1 MIENNQQPSNQ
12 QNTNSN
18 RDECINVVV
27 RIRGKRNDESGK
39 CSLLNILDNK
49 SIQVENKIFYYD
61 YVANMNS
68 TQEELFQHCAKI
80 ICDNSLNGYN
90 GTIFAY
96 GQTGSGKTFTL
107 LGSNI
112 MKLTE
117 NKVRDNFSLDNTN
130 IEMNDLSQD
139 NDLINMSM
147 NTNININGTSNLKR
161 FSTGNITTN
170 NPGIYNYDVNDQGIG
185 LLPRIIYYLFQNI
198 NAQKSEEVDFILKI
212 SFLEI
217 YQENISDL
225 LNPDNSRFVQ
235 LRDIGSSIILDG
247 LRKLII
253 SSPEEALRYIIQG
266 SKLRHTASTLMNN
279 QSSRSHAVISIYIEK
294 TIRPQQ
300 KSPNIGN
307 NPRNRAKIQKS
318 VFHIIDLAGSERQNK
333 TGTTGERTR
342 EAGSINKSLLNLS
355 IVIREII
362 NNKKQI
368 PYRDSKLTHLLRD
381 SLGGNAKTSIIAA
394 VSPFDYNLSE
404 TISTLNFAQNAKKV
418 KNHAVVNE
426 ELSGAENMREMKI
439 LKKYNS
445 VVEENLR
452 LKQEL
457 IKYQKDNSNLVYCL
471 KDVEGIDKGLDEFLK
486 EMNNLQ
492 EKNAK
497 LRDKVEKSEFEI
509 KIREKKIE
517 SLKEQINNYIQNY
530 INLKKEKN
538 DYMTKNIILTGQLK
552 EEENEKIKLENHYK
566 EQISILEQNN
576 IQTEQII
583 KNKDIMIDDLTQ
595 KLNEYMTQISSKD
608 KQINELII
616 NLEKKQNEI
625 NEINNQKM
633 SEKHK
638 IENLIKKINQY
649 NIENELKQKE
659 IDELR
664 KNNNEIKDKGKNLLK
679 KYDENINKN
688 SDEITE
694 LKNMIKDR
702 DKKIENAKK
711 LYHNL
716 EQFKIAL
723 ENKLEEKSN
732 RINSYLNEI
741 SDLNQKNR
749 ILKTNYET
757 LKTEYDKLNID
768 FGTSQENN
776 NNYSKNNTN
785 INLQIGKKNQT
796 KKISNKITSK
806 FSLNNNT
813 NNISLNSENVKY
825 KKLYEEL
832 KKKYDSTLK
841 NISCGK
847 KIKSVQDL
855 FDKLDSAEKDLNECR
870 RIMNS
875 SFNKIQDI
883 LSKDIFISEISNQ
896 PFDFN
901 VNNSFESN
909 IEQKFFVIFEK
920 FIEFH
925 MLRENQLKNLKEQN
939 DVLNQNIHLNEDKK
953 ELFELNNDKNMNK
966 ILSNVIYKSIA
977 KNRRGYLFKD
987 LSTNTKKAFEGYNK
1001 EMPEILDLNKINN
1014 NNNSK
1019 NNFENGIGF
1028 GNIQMVNISNG
1039 NVINSKK
1046 EIGRINN
1053 NMDNT
1058 NFNNNI
1064 DNANSKRLKINF
1076 NIYQDENKK

>member
-1 MIENNQQPSNQ
+1 MLENTQQPQ
-12 QNTNSN
+12 TQINSN
-18 RDECINVVV
+18 NNTRDECINVVV
-27 RIRGKRNDESGK
+27 RIRGKGNDETGK
-39 CSLLNILDNK
+39 CTLLNIIDNQT
-49 SIQVENKIFYYD
+49 IQVENKTFYYD

-68 TQEELFQHCAKI
+68 TQEELFQHCAKR

-107 LGSNI
+107 LGKNI
-112 MKLTE
+112 MKLSE
-117 NKVRDNFSLDNTN
+117 NKVRENFSLDNTN

-139 NDLINMSM
+139 NDIMNMSM
-147 NTNININGTSNLKR
+147 NTNINNATSNLKR
-161 FSTGNITTN
+161 FSSSNITSN
-170 NPGIYNYDVNDQGIG
+170 NQSIYNYDVNDQGIG

-198 NAQKSEEVDFILKI
+198 NNQKSDRVEFKLKI
-212 SFLEI
+212 SYLEI

-225 LNPDNSRFVQ
+225 LNPDSTRFVQ
-235 LRDIGSSIILDG
+235 LRDIGSTIILDG

-266 SKLRHTASTLMNN
+266 NKLRHTASTLMNN

-294 TIRPQQ
+294 TISPLPKGPGQAPNPPQT
-300 KSPNIGN
+300 
-307 NPRNRAKIQKS
+307 RERAKIQKS

-394 VSPFDYNLSE
+394 VSPFDINLSE

-426 ELSGAENMREMKI
+426 ELSAAENMREMKI

-471 KDVEGIDKGLDEFLK
+471 RDVEGIDKGLDEFLK

-497 LRDKVEKSEFEI
+497 LRDKIEKSDLEI
-509 KIREKKIE
+509 KIRDKKIE
-517 SLKEQINNYIQNY
+517 SLKEQINNYIQNLR
-530 INLKKEKN
+530 NLIKEKN
-538 DYMTKNIILTGQLK
+538 EYMTKNIILSGQIK

-566 EQISILEQNN
+566 EQIAILEQNN
-576 IQTEQII
+576 TQTEQII
-583 KNKDIMIDDLTQ
+583 KNKSILIDDLTQ

-608 KQINELII
+608 KKVNELMI

-625 NEINNQKM
+625 NEINNQKN
-633 SEKHK
+633 SEKEK

-649 NIENELKQKE
+649 NIEKELKQKE

-694 LKNMIKDR
+694 LKNTIKDR

-716 EQFKIAL
+716 EQFKISL

-732 RINSYLNEI
+732 NINSYLNEI

-749 ILKTNYET
+749 ILKAKYDT
-757 LKTEYDKLNID
+757 LKTEYDKMNID
-768 FGTSQENN
+768 FDSVQENN
-776 NNYSKNNTN
+776 N
-785 INLQIGKKNQT
+785 I
-796 KKISNKITSK
+796 
-806 FSLNNNT
+806 NT
-813 NNISLNSENVKY
+813 NNLNHSKNGTQIPRRNQIKKINNKPNSKFTLNNSTNNALLNIENSKY
-825 KKLYEEL
+825 KRLYDEL
-832 KKKYDSTLK
+832 KKKYDMTLK
-841 NISCGK
+841 NISGGK
-847 KIKSVQDL
+847 KIKTIQDL
-855 FDKLDSAEKDLNECR
+855 FDKLDIAEKDLNECR

-883 LSKDIFISEISNQ
+883 LSKDIFISEISNNQ

-920 FIEFH
+920 FVEFH

-939 DVLNQNIHLNEDKK
+939 EVLNQNIHLNEEKK
-953 ELFELNNDKNMNK
+953 ELFELNNDANNNNINK
-966 ILSNVIYKSIA
+966 LLSNAMYKSIA

-987 LSTNTKKAFEGYNK
+987 LSTNTKKLFDGYNK
-1001 EMPEILDLNKINN
+1001 ENPEILDLNKENENN
-1014 NNNSK
+1014 NNNCNYQIGK
-1019 NNFENGIGF
+1019 GNGIEEF
-1028 GNIQMVNISNG
+1028 RFNIGNM
-1039 NVINSKK
+1039 INSKK
-1046 EIGRINN
+1046 NVNN
-1053 NMDNT
+1053 DN
-1058 NFNNNI
+1058 NCH
-1064 DNANSKRLKINF
+1064 SKKLNINF
-1076 NIYQDENKK
+1076 NILQSQSKK

>member
-1 MIENNQQPSNQ
+1 MLENTQQPQ
-12 QNTNSN
+12 TQVNSN
-18 RDECINVVV
+18 NNSRDECINVVV
-27 RIRGKRNDESGK
+27 RIRGKGNDETGK
-39 CSLLNILDNK
+39 CSLLNIIDNQT
-49 SIQVENKIFYYD
+49 IQVENKTFYYD

-68 TQEELFQHCAKI
+68 TQEELFQHCAKR

-107 LGSNI
+107 LGRNI
-112 MKLTE
+112 MKFSE
-117 NKVRDNFSLDNTN
+117 NKRENFSLDNTN

-139 NDLINMSM
+139 NDIMNMSM
-147 NTNININGTSNLKR
+147 NTNINNPTSNLKR
-161 FSTGNITTN
+161 LSTSNITSN
-170 NPGIYNYDVNDQGIG
+170 NQSIYNYDINDQGIG

-198 NAQKSEEVDFILKI
+198 NSQKNDRVEFKLKI
-212 SFLEI
+212 SYLEI

-225 LNPDNSRFVQ
+225 LNPDSTRFVQ

-266 SKLRHTASTLMNN
+266 NKLRHTASTLMNN
-279 QSSRSHAVISIYIEK
+279 ESSRSHAVISIYIEK
-294 TIRPQQ
+294 TISPPPKFPNQAPNPQ
-300 KSPNIGN
+300 S
-307 NPRNRAKIQKS
+307 RDRAKIQKS

-394 VSPFDYNLSE
+394 VSPFDVNLSE

-426 ELSGAENMREMKI
+426 ELSAAENMREMKI

-457 IKYQKDNSNLVYCL
+457 IKYQKDNSNLAYCL
-471 KDVEGIDKGLDEFLK
+471 RDVEGIDKGLDEFLK
-486 EMNNLQ
+486 EMNSLQ

-497 LRDKVEKSEFEI
+497 LRDKIEKSDLEI

-517 SLKEQINNYIQNY
+517 SLKEQINNYIQNLR
-530 INLKKEKN
+530 NLIKEKN
-538 DYMTKNIILTGQLK
+538 EYMTKNIILSGQIK

-566 EQISILEQNN
+566 EQMSILEQNN

-583 KNKDIMIDDLTQ
+583 KNKGILIEDLTQ
-595 KLNEYMTQISSKD
+595 KLNEYMAQISTKD
-608 KQINELII
+608 KKVNELMIS
-616 NLEKKQNEI
+616 LEKKQNEI
-625 NEINNQKM
+625 NEINNQKNT
-633 SEKHK
+633 EKRK
-638 IENLIKKINQY
+638 IENLTKKINQY

-694 LKNMIKDR
+694 LKNTIKDR

-716 EQFKIAL
+716 EQFKILL

-732 RINSYLNEI
+732 NINSYLNEI

-749 ILKTNYET
+749 ILKAKYDT
-757 LKTEYDKLNID
+757 LKTEYDKVNID
-768 FGTSQENN
+768 FDSVQENN
-776 NNYSKNNTN
+776 SINTNNLNHSKNS
-785 INLQIGKKNQT
+785 IQIPRKNQT
-796 KKISNKITSK
+796 KKINNKMNSK
-806 FSLNNNT
+806 FGLNNST
-813 NNISLNSENVKY
+813 NNAMLNIENTKY
-825 KKLYEEL
+825 KKLYDEL
-832 KKKYDSTLK
+832 KKKYDTTLK
-841 NISCGK
+841 NISGGK
-847 KIKSVQDL
+847 KIKTVQDL
-855 FDKLDSAEKDLNECR
+855 IDKLDLTEKDLNECR

-901 VNNSFESN
+901 MNNSFESN

-920 FIEFH
+920 FVEFH

-939 DVLNQNIHLNEDKK
+939 EVLNQNIHLNEEKK
-953 ELFELNNDKNMNK
+953 ELFELNNEYNNNINK
-966 ILSNVIYKSIA
+966 LVSNAMYKSIA

-987 LSTNTKKAFEGYNK
+987 LSTNTKKAFDGYNK
-1001 EMPEILDLNKINN
+1001 EMPEILDLNKENENNCNINN
-1014 NNNSK
+1014 NNFQIGK
-1019 NNFENGIGF
+1019 NNGKEDFRMMNINK
-1028 GNIQMVNISNG
+1028 GNM
-1039 NVINSKK
+1039 INSKK
-1046 EIGRINN
+1046 NLNN
-1053 NMDNT
+1053 NNDN
-1058 NFNNNI
+1058 FSSKKLNI
-1064 DNANSKRLKINF
+1064 HF
-1076 NIYQDENKK
+1076 NILQSQNKNK

>member
-1 MIENNQQPSNQ
+1 MLENTQQQ
-12 QNTNSN
+12 QNQPNSN
-18 RDECINVVV
+18 NNSRDECINVVV
-27 RIRGKRNDESGK
+27 RIRGKNNEETGK
-39 CSLLNILDNK
+39 CSLLNILDDK
-49 SIQVENKIFYYD
+49 TIQVENKTFYYD

-68 TQEELFQHCAKI
+68 TQEEMFQHCAKR

-107 LGSNI
+107 LGKNI

-117 NKVRDNFSLDNTN
+117 NKIRDNFSLDNTN

-139 NDLINMSM
+139 NDIMNISM
-147 NTNININGTSNLKR
+147 NTNLNNATTNLKR
-161 FSTGNITTN
+161 FSTGNVTN
-170 NPGIYNYDVNDQGIG
+170 NQSIYNYDINDQGIG

-198 NAQKSEEVDFILKI
+198 NTQKSENVDFKLKI
-212 SFLEI
+212 SYLEI

-294 TIRPQQ
+294 TI
-300 KSPNIGN
+300 SPNKNNNGIGP
-307 NPRNRAKIQKS
+307 NPRAKIQKS

-426 ELSGAENMREMKI
+426 EISAAENMREMKI

-445 VVEENLR
+445 VLEENLR

-457 IKYQKDNSNLVYCL
+457 IKYQKDNTNLVYCL

-486 EMNNLQ
+486 EMNILQ

-497 LRDKVEKSEFEI
+497 LRDKIEKSELEI

-517 SLKEQINNYIQNY
+517 SLKEQINNYIQNLRN
-530 INLKKEKN
+530 IIKEKN
-538 DYMTKNIILTGQLK
+538 EYMTKNIILTGQLK
-552 EEENEKIKLENHYK
+552 EEENERIKLENHYK
-566 EQISILEQNN
+566 EQMAILDQNN
-576 IQTEQII
+576 LQTEQII
-583 KNKDIMIDDLTQ
+583 KTKGILIDDLTQ
-595 KLNEYMTQISSKD
+595 KLNEYMSQISIKD
-608 KQINELII
+608 KQINELMI
-616 NLEKKQNEI
+616 NLKKKQNEI
-625 NEINNQKM
+625 NEINNQKI
-633 SEKHK
+633 SEKIK
-638 IENLIKKINQY
+638 IENLNKKINQY

-694 LKNMIKDR
+694 LKNIIKDR

-711 LYHNL
+711 LYLNL
-716 EQFKIAL
+716 EQAKIL
-723 ENKLEEKSN
+723 IENKLEEKSN
-732 RINSYLNEI
+732 RINSYLSEI

-749 ILKTNYET
+749 ILKTKYDS
-757 LKTEYDKLNID
+757 LKTEYDKINLD
-768 FGTSQENN
+768 FNTEQENN
-776 NNYSKNNTN
+776 TNTNHSKNNYN
-785 INLQIGKKNQT
+785 SQIQRKNQT
-796 KKISNKITSK
+796 KIKNNKINNR
-806 FSLNNNT
+806 FALNNST
-813 NNISLNSENVKY
+813 NNTSINSENIKY
-825 KKLYEEL
+825 KKLYEDL
-832 KKKYDSTLK
+832 KKKYDIALK
-841 NISCGK
+841 NISGGK
-847 KIKSVQDL
+847 KIKTVQDL
-855 FDKLDSAEKDLNECR
+855 LDKCDITEKDLNECR

-920 FIEFH
+920 FLEFH

-939 DVLNQNIHLNEDKK
+939 EVLNQNIHLNQDKK
-953 ELFELNNDKNMNK
+953 ELFELNNNDSKNMNK
-966 ILSNVIYKSIA
+966 IISNAIYKSIA

-987 LSTNTKKAFEGYNK
+987 LSTNTKKAFDGYSREN
-1001 EMPEILDLNKINN
+1001 PEILDLNKVSTNNENINNNYENGNGNNVINN
-1014 NNNSK
+1014 NNG
-1019 NNFENGIGF
+1019 NN
-1028 GNIQMVNISNG
+1028 
-1039 NVINSKK
+1039 
-1046 EIGRINN
+1046 
-1053 NMDNT
+1053 
-1058 NFNNNI
+1058 
-1064 DNANSKRLKINF
+1064 NSKRMLNINF
-1076 NIYQDENKK
+1076 KIYQSNNQ

>member
-1 MIENNQQPSNQ
+1 MLENTQQPQ
-12 QNTNSN
+12 TQINSN
-18 RDECINVVV
+18 NNTRDECINVVV
-27 RIRGKRNDESGK
+27 RIRGKGNEESGK
-39 CSLLNILDNK
+39 CTLLNIIDNQT
-49 SIQVENKIFYYD
+49 IQVENKTFYYD

-68 TQEELFQHCAKI
+68 TQEELFQHCAKR

-107 LGSNI
+107 LGKNI
-112 MKLTE
+112 MKLSE
-117 NKVRDNFSLDNTN
+117 NKVRENFSLDNTN

-139 NDLINMSM
+139 NDIMNMSM
-147 NTNININGTSNLKR
+147 NTNINNATSNLKR
-161 FSTGNITTN
+161 FSSSNITSN
-170 NPGIYNYDVNDQGIG
+170 NQSIYNYDVNDQGIG

-198 NAQKSEEVDFILKI
+198 NNQKSDRVEFKLKI
-212 SFLEI
+212 SYLEI

-225 LNPDNSRFVQ
+225 LNPDSSRFVQ

-266 SKLRHTASTLMNN
+266 NKLRHTASTLMNN

-294 TIRPQQ
+294 TISPLPKGPGQASNPPQT
-300 KSPNIGN
+300 
-307 NPRNRAKIQKS
+307 RERAKIQKS

-394 VSPFDYNLSE
+394 VSPFDINLSE

-426 ELSGAENMREMKI
+426 ELSAAENMREMKI

-471 KDVEGIDKGLDEFLK
+471 RDVEGIDKGLDEFLK

-497 LRDKVEKSEFEI
+497 LRDKIEKSDLEI
-509 KIREKKIE
+509 KIRDKKIE
-517 SLKEQINNYIQNY
+517 SLKEQINNYIQNLR
-530 INLKKEKN
+530 NLIKEKN
-538 DYMTKNIILTGQLK
+538 EYMTKNIILSGQIK

-576 IQTEQII
+576 TQTEQII
-583 KNKDIMIDDLTQ
+583 KNKSILIDDLTQ

-608 KQINELII
+608 KKVNELMI

-625 NEINNQKM
+625 NEINNQKNT
-633 SEKHK
+633 EKEK

-649 NIENELKQKE
+649 NIEKELKQKE

-694 LKNMIKDR
+694 LKNTIKDR

-716 EQFKIAL
+716 EQFKISL

-732 RINSYLNEI
+732 NINSYLNEI

-749 ILKTNYET
+749 ILKAKYDT
-757 LKTEYDKLNID
+757 LKTEYDKMNID
-768 FGTSQENN
+768 FDSIQENN
-776 NNYSKNNTN
+776 N
-785 INLQIGKKNQT
+785 I
-796 KKISNKITSK
+796 
-806 FSLNNNT
+806 NT
-813 NNISLNSENVKY
+813 NNLNHSKNGTQIPRRNQIKKINNKPNSKFTLNNSTNNALLNIENSKY
-825 KKLYEEL
+825 KRLYDEL
-832 KKKYDSTLK
+832 KKKYDMTLK
-841 NISCGK
+841 NISGGK
-847 KIKSVQDL
+847 KIKTIQDL
-855 FDKLDSAEKDLNECR
+855 FDKLDIAEKDLNECR

-883 LSKDIFISEISNQ
+883 LSKDIFISEISNNQ

-920 FIEFH
+920 FVEFH

-939 DVLNQNIHLNEDKK
+939 EVLNQNIHLNEEKK
-953 ELFELNNDKNMNK
+953 ELFELNNDENNNNINK
-966 ILSNVIYKSIA
+966 LLSNAMYKSIA

-987 LSTNTKKAFEGYNK
+987 LSTNTKKLFDGYNK
-1001 EMPEILDLNKINN
+1001 ENPEILDLNKENENN
-1014 NNNSK
+1014 NNNCNYQIGK
-1019 NNFENGIGF
+1019 GNGIEEF
-1028 GNIQMVNISNG
+1028 RFNIGNM
-1039 NVINSKK
+1039 INSKK
-1046 EIGRINN
+1046 NVNN
-1053 NMDNT
+1053 DN
-1058 NFNNNI
+1058 NCH
-1064 DNANSKRLKINF
+1064 SKKLNINF
-1076 NIYQDENKK
+1076 NILQSQSKK

>member
-1 MIENNQQPSNQ
+1 MLENTQQPQ
-12 QNTNSN
+12 TQINSN
-18 RDECINVVV
+18 NNTRDECINVVV
-27 RIRGKRNDESGK
+27 RIRGKGSEESGK
-39 CSLLNILDNK
+39 CTLLNIIDNQT
-49 SIQVENKIFYYD
+49 IQVENKTFYYD

-68 TQEELFQHCAKI
+68 TQEELFQHCAKR

-107 LGSNI
+107 LGKNI
-112 MKLTE
+112 MKLSE
-117 NKVRDNFSLDNTN
+117 NKVRENFSLDNTN

-139 NDLINMSM
+139 NDIMNMSM
-147 NTNININGTSNLKR
+147 NTNINNATSNLKR
-161 FSTGNITTN
+161 FSSSNITSN
-170 NPGIYNYDVNDQGIG
+170 NQSIYNYDVNDQGIG

-198 NAQKSEEVDFILKI
+198 NNQKSDRVEFKLKI
-212 SFLEI
+212 SYLEI

-225 LNPDNSRFVQ
+225 LNPDSSRFVQ

-266 SKLRHTASTLMNN
+266 NKLRHTASTLMNN

-294 TIRPQQ
+294 TISPLPKGPGQAPNPPQT
-300 KSPNIGN
+300 
-307 NPRNRAKIQKS
+307 RERAKIQKS

-394 VSPFDYNLSE
+394 VSPFDINLSE

-426 ELSGAENMREMKI
+426 ELSAAENMREMKI

-471 KDVEGIDKGLDEFLK
+471 RDVEGIDKGLDEFLK

-497 LRDKVEKSEFEI
+497 LRDIIEKSDLEI
-509 KIREKKIE
+509 KIRDKKIE
-517 SLKEQINNYIQNY
+517 SLKEQINNYIQNLR
-530 INLKKEKN
+530 NLIKEKN
-538 DYMTKNIILTGQLK
+538 EYMTKNIILSGQIK

-576 IQTEQII
+576 TQTEQII
-583 KNKDIMIDDLTQ
+583 KNKSILIDDLTQ

-608 KQINELII
+608 KKVNELMI

-625 NEINNQKM
+625 NEINNQKNT
-633 SEKHK
+633 EKEK

-649 NIENELKQKE
+649 NIEKELKQKE

-694 LKNMIKDR
+694 LKNTIKDR

-716 EQFKIAL
+716 EQFKISL

-732 RINSYLNEI
+732 NINSYLNEI

-749 ILKTNYET
+749 ILKAKYDT
-757 LKTEYDKLNID
+757 LKTEYDKMNID
-768 FGTSQENN
+768 FDSVQENN
-776 NNYSKNNTN
+776 N
-785 INLQIGKKNQT
+785 I
-796 KKISNKITSK
+796 
-806 FSLNNNT
+806 NT
-813 NNISLNSENVKY
+813 NNLNHSKNGTQIPRRNQIKKINNKPNSKFTLNNSTNNALLNIENSKY
-825 KKLYEEL
+825 KRLYDEL
-832 KKKYDSTLK
+832 KKKYDMTLK
-841 NISCGK
+841 NISGGK
-847 KIKSVQDL
+847 KIKTIQDL
-855 FDKLDSAEKDLNECR
+855 FDKLDIAEKDLNECR

-883 LSKDIFISEISNQ
+883 LSKDIFISEISNNQ

-920 FIEFH
+920 FVEFH

-939 DVLNQNIHLNEDKK
+939 EVLNQNIHLNEEKK
-953 ELFELNNDKNMNK
+953 ELFELNNDANNNNINK
-966 ILSNVIYKSIA
+966 LLSNAMYKSIA

-987 LSTNTKKAFEGYNK
+987 LSTNTKKLFDGYNK
-1001 EMPEILDLNKINN
+1001 ENPEILDLNKENENN
-1014 NNNSK
+1014 NNNCNYQIGK
-1019 NNFENGIGF
+1019 GNGIEEF
-1028 GNIQMVNISNG
+1028 RFNIGNM
-1039 NVINSKK
+1039 INSKK
-1046 EIGRINN
+1046 NVNN
-1053 NMDNT
+1053 DN
-1058 NFNNNI
+1058 NC
-1064 DNANSKRLKINF
+1064 NSKKLNINF
-1076 NIYQDENKK
+1076 NILQSQSKK